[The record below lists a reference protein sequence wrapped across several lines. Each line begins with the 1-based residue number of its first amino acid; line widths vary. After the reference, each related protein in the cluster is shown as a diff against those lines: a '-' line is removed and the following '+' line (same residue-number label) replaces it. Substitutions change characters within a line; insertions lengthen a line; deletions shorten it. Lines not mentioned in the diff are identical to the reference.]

1 MNPINRTIV
10 FVLLW
15 LAPLLAIP
23 ASKAPAEIWD
33 FKVYLDDKPVG
44 LHRFTLSGQPQERQ
58 VHSDARFNVKL
69 LMISAYSYAHEAKE
83 SWLGDCL
90 TGLKAK
96 TDDNGKLTEVQG
108 GREGSSFHLVTNK
121 KQTELPECVWTFA
134 YWHPGIIEQK
144 SLLNPQTGEY
154 LPVRFSVKGEE
165 RIKANGKEVNA
176 KHYLL
181 DAGKIQIELWY
192 STENQRWLA
201 LDSKLEGG
209 RRLRYRIE

>member
-1 MNPINRTIV
+1 LKRA
-10 FVLLW
+10 FSFALLW
-15 LAPLLAIP
+15 LAPLLALP
-23 ASKAPAEIWD
+23 AAKAPVESWD

-44 LHRFTLSGQPQERQ
+44 FHRFTLSGQPQERQ
-58 VHSDARFNVKL
+58 VHSEARFDVKL
-69 LMISAYSYAHEAKE
+69 LMINAYSYVHEAKE
-83 SWLGDCL
+83 SWAGNCL

-96 TDDNGKLTEVQG
+96 TDDNGESTEVQG
-108 GREGSSFHLVTNK
+108 GRDKSSFHLVTNQ
-121 KQTELPECVWTFA
+121 KQAELPECVWTFA

-154 LPVRFSVKGEE
+154 LPVRFSFKGEE
-165 RIKANGKEVNA
+165 RIKAKGKEINA

-181 DAGKIQIELWY
+181 DAGKFQIVLWY

-201 LDSKLEGG
+201 LDSILEGG

>member
-1 MNPINRTIV
+1 MNRVIP
-10 FVLLW
+10 FALLW
-15 LAPLLAIP
+15 LAPLLALM
-23 ASKAPAEIWD
+23 ASNAFADSWD

-44 LHRFTLSGQPQERQ
+44 FHRFTVSGKPQERQ

-83 SWLGDCL
+83 SWAGDCL

-96 TDDNGKLTEVQG
+96 TDDNGESTEVQG
-108 GREGSSFHLVTNK
+108 GRKGSSFHLVTNQRQAK
-121 KQTELPECVWTFA
+121 LPECVWTFA

-154 LPVRFSVKGEE
+154 MPVRFSLKDEE

-181 DAGKIQIELWY
+181 DAGKFQIELWY

-201 LDSKLEGG
+201 LDSMLEGG